1 MYSTQN
7 PIAKQSQQWLV
18 TALLDLMDEKTYTSI
33 SVKEISKKADLDRS
47 TFYRNFNSKEELL
60 NYHLDILMQEYIDKL
75 LQLKEF
81 DMQNVFKV
89 FLDFC
94 NNNLNFIISLRKNG
108 LSNLLLEAFNVRL
121 SIIHKLFQN
130 KFPYKVSKGNIE
142 FVLAFNAGGMWNLLM
157 KLIDN
162 NSVKNFENLTEIY
175 EEISHFNFFKD

>member
-18 TALLDLMDEKTYTSI
+18 TALLDLMNDKNYTSI
-33 SVKEISKKADLDRS
+33 SIKEISKKADLDRS

-60 NYHLDILMQEYIDKL
+60 NYHLDSLMQEYIDEL
-75 LQLKEF
+75 QQLKDF
-81 DMQNVFKV
+81 DMKNVCKV
-89 FLDFC
+89 FFKFC
-94 NNNLNFIISLRKNG
+94 NKNVNFIISLRKNG

-121 SIIHKLFQN
+121 PIIHKLFRN
-130 KFPYKVSKGNIE
+130 KFPYKVSEVNLE

-162 NSVKNFENLTEIY
+162 NSVKNFDDLTVIY
-175 EEISHFNFFKD
+175 EEISNFNFFK